1 MACGP
6 DAETREGGFVEISR
20 HAGID
25 FSHTHG
31 AAGDYHLIET
41 MGAGG
46 AFIDFDSDG
55 WLDIYLVNGHS
66 LGSLGQPTRPV
77 NLIRRETQRYI
88 VTRGERSQPRFDG
101 SVQAASALVTPPRA
115 GNEGA
120 NVLYRNDKG
129 ARFSAVEGAAGAADP
144 GYGMGCA
151 VGDADGD
158 GDSDLY
164 VTNFHRNQMYFN
176 DIGVFQPVPA
186 AADSHWSTSA
196 TFVDFDLDGD
206 LDLYVVNYLDY
217 SPANNRICGG
227 VTELSASAGAREMT
241 IPAQQ
246 RTYCS
251 PRYYNGAPDALY
263 RNEGDGAFT
272 DVTRATGVFDVFG
285 KGLGVVAGD
294 FDDDGDPD
302 LFIANDGV
310 RNALWRNDPSE
321 TGTSFRNV
329 AVLAGVAYSA
339 TGIPQAGMGVDAG
352 DVDGDL
358 DLDLFVTNFSREP
371 NALYRNDGN
380 MHFADIPD
388 EVGLGEPSLLPLGFG
403 TLCVDV
409 DNDAD
414 IDLFVANGHVLD
426 RFTALNQDLQY
437 AQPDQLFVNRQ
448 GRFDE
453 APFDR
458 DSPPAVSRGA
468 AFGDFDRDGDP
479 DLLVTA
485 NGGPARLY
493 RNEMAQGNWL
503 VVQLHDRGRNPQG
516 VGARVTVRCG
526 DTVQLREVRRG
537 RSYLSASSADA
548 HFGLGTCT
556 RVDLVSVRWPGGE
569 MTRAQNVDVNRYLR
583 MERH

>member
-1 MACGP
+1 
-6 DAETREGGFVEISR
+6 VSR
-20 HAGID
+20 QVGID

-31 AAGDYHLIET
+31 AAGDYQLIET

-66 LGSLGQPTRPV
+66 LASLGQPIRPV
-77 NLIRRETQRYI
+77 NLLRREAQRYI
-88 VTRGERSQPRFDG
+88 VTRGESSQPRFDG
-101 SVQAASALVTPPRA
+101 SVQQASALVTSPQTE
-115 GNEGA
+115 NERA
-120 NVLYRNDKG
+120 NVLYRNEKG
-129 ARFSAVEGAAGAADP
+129 VRFSAVEGAAGAADP

-151 VGDADGD
+151 VGDVDGD

-164 VTNFHRNQMYFN
+164 VTNFHRNQMFFN
-176 DIGVFQPVPA
+176 DIGVFHPVPA

-227 VTELSASAGAREMT
+227 VTELSVTTGAQELT

-263 RNEGDGAFT
+263 RNEGDGTFT
-272 DVTRATGVFDVFG
+272 DVTRATGMFDVFG

-310 RNALWRNDPSE
+310 RNTLWRNDPSE
-321 TGTSFRNV
+321 AGTRFKNV

-358 DLDLFVTNFSREP
+358 DLDLFVTNFSRES
-371 NALYRNDGN
+371 NALYRNDGD

-388 EVGLGEPSLLPLGFG
+388 EVGLGEPSFLPLGFG
-403 TLCVDV
+403 TLFVDV

-414 IDLFVANGHVLD
+414 LDLFVVNGHVLD
-426 RFTALNQDLQY
+426 RFPRLNQDLRH
-437 AQPDQLFVNRQ
+437 AQPDQLFINRQ
-448 GRFDE
+448 GRFVE
-453 APFDR
+453 VPFDR
-458 DSPPAVSRGA
+458 DSPPGVSRGA
-468 AFGDFDRDGDP
+468 ALGDFDRDGDP
-479 DLLVTA
+479 DLLVTSNRGA
-485 NGGPARLY
+485 ARLY
-493 RNEMAQGNWL
+493 RNDMVAGNWL
-503 VVQLHDRGRNPQG
+503 VVQLHGGGRNPQG
-516 VGARVTVRCG
+516 LGARVVVHCG
-526 DTVQLREVRRG
+526 GTAQLREVRSG

-569 MTRAQNVDVNRYLR
+569 MTRAQDVEVNQYLR
-583 MERH
+583 MERR